1 MVDRP
6 KSRQKYRRFY
16 DCSVSEKL
24 LDSLF
29 LITMGVG
36 YLLAM
41 AYLYTSHEMLDGK
54 PGLSVDDVAYSYYGS
69 RSGTTLES
77 ALRGSMSVYAPFEE
91 REEII
96 EWIYS
101 RSPDAEYQNKIKPI
115 IDQRCISCHNPESGM
130 MIPPLSTKEEIKKLT
145 RVDMGKSIGELAK
158 VSHIHL
164 FGIGILFFVMG
175 KIFILSELPIIFK
188 RIVVAIPFIA
198 IAMDIG
204 SWWLTHWKPLFAYVV
219 IIGGALMGLSI
230 AFQTIISI
238 YQMWFY
244 KYPKN
249 KEIL

>member
-1 MVDRP
+1 
-6 KSRQKYRRFY
+6 
-16 DCSVSEKL
+16 

-41 AYLYTSHEMLDGK
+41 AYLYTSHEMLDGR
-54 PGLSVDDVAYSYYGS
+54 PGLSVDDVAYTYYGS
-69 RSGTTLES
+69 RSGTTLEA
-77 ALRGSMSVYAPFEE
+77 ALRGSMSSYAPFEE

-96 EWIYS
+96 KWIYS
-101 RSPDAEYQNKIKPI
+101 GSPDAEYHNKIKPI
-115 IDQRCISCHNPESGM
+115 VDRRCIPCHKPEASPM
-130 MIPPLSTKEEIKKLT
+130 VTSLSTKEEIGKLT

-164 FGIGILFFVMG
+164 FGVGVIFFIMG
-175 KIFILSELPIIFK
+175 KIFILCELPIIFK
-188 RIVVAIPFIA
+188 RIVVAIPFMA

-204 SWWLTHWKPLFAYVV
+204 SWWLTHWQPLFAYVV

-230 AFQTIISI
+230 AFQITISI

-244 KYPKN
+244 KYPKD
-249 KEIL
+249 KEVF